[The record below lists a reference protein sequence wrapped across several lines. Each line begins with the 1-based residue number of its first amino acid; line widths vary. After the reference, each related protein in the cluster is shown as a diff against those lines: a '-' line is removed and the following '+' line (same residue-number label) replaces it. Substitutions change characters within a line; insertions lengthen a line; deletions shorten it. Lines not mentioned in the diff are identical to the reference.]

1 MAATRIIDEMGTAM
15 NLRLCYIGDG
25 LSKHNHYMLPWFA
38 KKGCEVHFLT
48 DRPASMDGVF
58 VHRIAPERGLGPL
71 RHVLAAIN
79 ARRCIAKI
87 QPDIVHG
94 HNITGYGYWAA
105 LSGFH
110 PLVLTAWGADILVQP
125 KQSRLVR
132 SAVRRSLNQADLI
145 TTDAKDLSDA
155 TCQLLGRSARI
166 VEIQWGVEVSRYR
179 TEPLPQVRQRLN
191 PLGDSLILSM
201 RRMIPYFNIDRII
214 KAFAAVHAE
223 IPNTRLICFASGP
236 ERPHCERLAQD
247 LRLGDS
253 ICFLDWVSEEE
264 LIDWLSVCDLFVSI
278 PDVDSTPH
286 SLLMA
291 FAAGLPVMVSDLP
304 AYREWVT
311 DGENGHLVSSQDS
324 DALARAM
331 IELLHDP
338 GKRTKWGDRN
348 RSLVEEKGNRD
359 TEMERL
365 AALYQDLLEGRSG
378 GK

>member
-1 MAATRIIDEMGTAM
+1 M
-15 NLRLCYIGDG
+15 NLRLCYVGDG

-38 KKGCEVHFLT
+38 KRGCEVHFLT

-79 ARRCIAKI
+79 VRRRIAKI
-87 QPDIVHG
+87 RPDIMHG

-110 PLVLTAWGADILVQP
+110 PLVLTAWGADVLIQP

-132 SAVRRSLNQADLI
+132 SAVRWSLNRADLI
-145 TTDAKDLSDA
+145 TTDARDLSDA
-155 TCQLLGRSARI
+155 TSRLLGRSARI

-179 TEPLPQVRQRLN
+179 TEPLPEARQRLN
-191 PLGDSLILSM
+191 PAGDFLILSM

-214 KAFAAVHAE
+214 GAFAEVHAE

-247 LRLGDS
+247 LGLGDS
-253 ICFLDWVSEEE
+253 IRFLDWVGEEE

-291 FAAGLPVMVSDLP
+291 FAAGLPVIVSDLP
-304 AYREWVT
+304 AYHEWVT
-311 DGENGHLVSSQDS
+311 DGENGLLVTPQDEN
-324 DALARAM
+324 ALARAM
-331 IELLHDP
+331 IELLRDP
-338 GKRTKWGDRN
+338 DKRTRWGYRN
-348 RSLVEEKGNRD
+348 RSLVEEKGDRD

-365 AALYQDLLEGRSG
+365 ADLYRELIERKNSG
-378 GK
+378 